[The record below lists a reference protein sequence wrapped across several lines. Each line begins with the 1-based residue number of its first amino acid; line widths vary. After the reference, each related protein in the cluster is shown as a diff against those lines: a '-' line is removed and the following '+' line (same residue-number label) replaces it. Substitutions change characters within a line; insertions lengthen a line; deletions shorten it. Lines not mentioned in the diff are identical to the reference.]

1 MHGHEKIM
9 AASPE
14 AKAVK
19 VGVGVLI
26 CKGDRVLV
34 GKRCSFPSW
43 DQRCAHAG
51 AQLIWLICIDRLHLQ
66 AEQAWPWRV
75 GFARWGSLWLTQG
88 SHLCS
93 LSDTACLSAG
103 GHLEFSESFEQCAER
118 EVGTSPKSLHDCFQ
132 MWRSHKG

>member
-34 GKRCSFPSW
+34 GKRCSSIMGSALCTCW
-43 DQRCAHAG
+43 CTAHMA
-51 AQLIWLICIDRLHLQ
+51 DLH
-66 AEQAWPWRV
+66 
-75 GFARWGSLWLTQG
+75 
-88 SHLCS
+88 
-93 LSDTACLSAG
+93 
-103 GHLEFSESFEQCAER
+103 
-118 EVGTSPKSLHDCFQ
+118 
-132 MWRSHKG
+132 